1 MIEVPSFPLKSVQRA
16 YERLTLPRAIIN
28 VVLIISDK
36 LPEIVTY
43 FICHMVHNDDNRV
56 PVEGG
61 ELCGCIE
68 KGYRSSVHT
77 ALARAC
83 WRQSA
88 LVPTKVLSKCY

>member
-1 MIEVPSFPLKSVQRA
+1 MLNGVCCGRAAARLIEVSLFPFKRVQRA

-28 VVLIISDK
+28 VVLSIPNK

-43 FICHMVHNDDNRV
+43 FICHMVHNDDNRM

-61 ELCGCIE
+61 ELCGYIE
-68 KGYRSSVHT
+68 KGYRSSAHT

-83 WRQSA
+83 
-88 LVPTKVLSKCY
+88 